1 MKMAK
6 KFGAMILAA
15 SMMVC
20 GSAIFAKDV
29 TVGASTATADNAEIQ
44 ESAATAEGVTVT
56 AKGETVGATININMP
71 TSMTYIIN
79 PYNLEEQAQII
90 SPELTIT
97 NYGDT
102 DVQVTLNGLSALTSE
117 GVTLATAPVDQTK
130 STKKEIFLF
139 LQTKSADVDKPYAEY
154 DSKTDAGKVVKA
166 SGFKAVA
173 LDKLAKATKND
184 KDETVGGSMTMKL
197 MGSANG
203 NMTWTATDVVTVTP
217 VFTFAPCV
225 IPTTTTN

>member
-6 KFGAMILAA
+6 KFGAMLLAA
-15 SMMVC
+15 SMMIC
-20 GSAIFAKDV
+20 GSAVFAIDAP
-29 TVGASTATADNAEIQ
+29 TVGEVASQTGETVSGGVKVTAT
-44 ESAATAEGVTVT
+44 
-56 AKGETVGATININMP
+56 GETVGATIDINMP
-71 TSMTYIIN
+71 TSMEFIIN
-79 PYNLEEQAQII
+79 PYGLEDKEQII

-97 NYGDT
+97 NMGDT
-102 DVQVTLNGLSALTSE
+102 DVQVSLSELSATIT
-117 GVTLATAPVDQTK
+117 GDAVLAAAPVDQTK

-139 LQTKSADVDKPYAEY
+139 LKTKSADAENPYVAY

-184 KDETVGGSMTMKL
+184 KDETVNGGSTTMKL

-203 NMTWTATDVVTVTP
+203 NMTWTETDVVTVAP

-225 IPTTTTN
+225 IPATSTTTN